1 MRDQI
6 NDVYRKAIPTKH
18 SQKDIT
24 AAASYAISRY
34 PELMDYYIKLQ
45 EELKDKAKDTSTN
58 IVTEAAQVFIMNMQ
72 KK

>member
-1 MRDQI
+1 
-6 NDVYRKAIPTKH
+6 
-18 SQKDIT
+18 
-24 AAASYAISRY
+24 
-34 PELMDYYIKLQ
+34 MDYYIKLQ